1 MKPPPGYERKLAKI
15 ASRED
20 RFLVP
25 RDGWGE
31 RDWRAQRQQDAE
43 KRARRNELLA
53 NLDRLDRPVIP
64 DALPMAAFPLS
75 DRTRDDER
83 QQRIAANRAL
93 EKWGVRPRPW
103 S

>member
-1 MKPPPGYERKLAKI
+1 MKPPPGYERKI
-15 ASRED
+15 AARED

-25 RDGWGE
+25 RDSWGP
-31 RDWRAQRQQDAE
+31 RDWKAQRQQDAE

-64 DALPMAAFPLS
+64 DALTVAGFSLS

-83 QQRIAANRAL
+83 QRKLAANRIL
-93 EKWGVRPRPW
+93 EKHGARPRTPW
-103 S
+103 